1 MDLSYSMKDD
11 LENVKSLGTD
21 LMNEMKRITS
31 DFRIGGNIEKINN
44 FHLYKP
50 WQFYFSLY
58 TCEIKRWSFSF
69 FFQRGLISLV
79 TYLIIS
85 PCPCFSVVCA
95 TMLLDT
101 DYCCPLYP
109 QGISSTPSADTK
121 IHRYSSPFYR
131 ICAFRQQQGLPTHH
145 FIHMDSS

>member
-50 WQFYFSLY
+50 
-58 TCEIKRWSFSF
+58 
-69 FFQRGLISLV
+69 
-79 TYLIIS
+79 
-85 PCPCFSVVCA
+85 
-95 TMLLDT
+95 
-101 DYCCPLYP
+101 
-109 QGISSTPSADTK
+109 
-121 IHRYSSPFYR
+121 
-131 ICAFRQQQGLPTHH
+131 
-145 FIHMDSS
+145 